1 MWQVDVPEE
10 RKKLTLTLASSI
22 HEDLE
27 AFVTF
32 IQQQQPDAPL
42 ELIVEKILSEFF
54 ASRRQPM
61 PAFRSWQEE
70 TLASKADAK
79 IDTASCHDAESSAK
93 AAFSGPSN
101 TPKLRLPSPATEGS
115 SPS

>member
-32 IQQQQPDAPL
+32 IQQQQPEAPR
-42 ELIVEKILSEFF
+42 ELIIEKIFDDFF
-54 ASRRQPM
+54 SSRRQPL

-70 TLASKADAK
+70 TLASREDADH
-79 IDTASCHDAESSAK
+79 DSASCHDAVRSARGVED
-93 AAFSGPSN
+93 GPSPA
-101 TPKLRLPSPATEGS
+101 PKLRLPSPTIEA
-115 SPS
+115 PSAS

>member
-10 RKKLTLTLASSI
+10 RKKLTLTLATSI

-27 AFVTF
+27 AFVAF
-32 IQQQQPDAPL
+32 IQQQQPEAPL

-54 ASRRQPM
+54 ASRRQPV

-70 TLASKADAK
+70 TLASKEDAAS
-79 IDTASCHDAESSAK
+79 TAASCHDANSSAK
-93 AAFSGPSN
+93 AAFGGTS
-101 TPKLRLPSPATEGS
+101 TAPKLRLPSPAAEGS
-115 SPS
+115 SAG